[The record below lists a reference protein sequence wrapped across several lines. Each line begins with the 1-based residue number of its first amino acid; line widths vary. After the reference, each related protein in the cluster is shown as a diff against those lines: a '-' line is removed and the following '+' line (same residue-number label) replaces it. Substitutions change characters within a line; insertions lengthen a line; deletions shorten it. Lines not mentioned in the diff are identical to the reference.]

1 MPTTKTQAIRVLLV
15 DDHEVIRVGLR
26 TVLGQTQGVAVIGE
40 AGTMAEAVQQAQR
53 LKPDVILMD
62 VRLPDGSGIDACREI
77 LGALPGTRVIFLTSY
92 ADDDSVLA
100 AVLAGA
106 HGYILKEIDSPA
118 LLEAIRSVA
127 KGQSILDSHVTERAL
142 RWLRG
147 LHDLPATSGTDQ
159 LSSQEERVVA
169 LVAEGKTNKEIAV
182 ALGLSDKTV
191 KNYLANVFQK
201 LRITRRAQATCLFC
215 ETARMSDQHSDLLL
229 LGSKS

>member
-1 MPTTKTQAIRVLLV
+1 MLTTKTHVIRILLV

-26 TVLGQTQGVAVIGE
+26 TVLGQTQGIAVVGE

-53 LKPDVILMD
+53 VKPDVILMD

-106 HGYILKEIDSPA
+106 HGYVLKEIDSPA

-127 KGQSILDSHVTERAL
+127 KGQSILDAHVTERAL

-147 LHDLPATSGTDQ
+147 LHDLPATAGTDQ

-201 LRITRRAQATCLFC
+201 LRITRRSQAAAFFVK
-215 ETARMSDQHSDLLL
+215 RQ
-229 LGSKS
+229 G

>member
-1 MPTTKTQAIRVLLV
+1 MLTTKTQAIRVLLV

-26 TVLGQTQGVAVIGE
+26 TVFGQTQGVAVIGE

-106 HGYILKEIDSPA
+106 HGYVLKEIDSPA

-201 LRITRRAQATCLFC
+201 LRITRRAQAAAFFVK
-215 ETARMSDQHSDLLL
+215 RQ
-229 LGSKS
+229 G

>member
-1 MPTTKTQAIRVLLV
+1 MLTTKAQAIRVLLV
-15 DDHEVIRVGLR
+15 DDHEVVRVGLR
-26 TVLGQTQGVAVIGE
+26 TVLGQTQGITVVGE
-40 AGTMAEAVQQAQR
+40 ASTMADAIQQAQR

-62 VRLPDGSGIDACREI
+62 VRLPDGSGVDACREI
-77 LGALPGTRVIFLTSY
+77 LGALPGTRIIFLTSY

-118 LLEAIRSVA
+118 LLEAILSVA
-127 KGQSILDSHVTERAL
+127 KGQSILDSSVTERAL

-147 LHDLPATSGTDQ
+147 LHDLPATPGTDQ

-201 LRITRRAQATCLFC
+201 LRITRRAQAAAFFVK
-215 ETARMSDQHSDLLL
+215 RQ
-229 LGSKS
+229 G

>member
-1 MPTTKTQAIRVLLV
+1 MLTTKVQVQTVRVLLV

-26 TVLGQTQGVAVIGE
+26 TVLGQNQGIAVVGE
-40 AGTMAEAVQQAQR
+40 AGTMADAILQAEK
-53 LKPDVILMD
+53 LKPDVVLMD
-62 VRLPDGSGIDACREI
+62 VRLPDGSGVDACREI

-106 HGYILKEIDSPA
+106 HGYVLKEIDSPG

-127 KGQSILDSHVTERAL
+127 KGQSILDSTVTERAL
-142 RWLRG
+142 KWLRG
-147 LHDLPATSGTDQ
+147 VHDLPAAPGTDQ
-159 LSSQEERVVA
+159 LSTQEERVVA

-182 ALGLSDKTV
+182 SLGLSDKTV

-201 LRITRRAQATCLFC
+201 LRITRRAQAAAFFVK
-215 ETARMSDQHSDLLL
+215 RQS
-229 LGSKS
+229 

>member
-1 MPTTKTQAIRVLLV
+1 MLTTKAQAIRVLLV
-15 DDHEVIRVGLR
+15 DDHEVVRVGLR
-26 TVLGQTQGVAVIGE
+26 TVLGQTQGVTVVGE
-40 AGTMAEAVQQAQR
+40 ASTMADAIQQAQR

-62 VRLPDGSGIDACREI
+62 VRLPDGSGVDACREI

-118 LLEAIRSVA
+118 LLEAILSVA
-127 KGQSILDSHVTERAL
+127 KGQSILDSSVTERAL

-147 LHDLPATSGTDQ
+147 LHDLPAPPGTDQ

-201 LRITRRAQATCLFC
+201 LRITRRAQAAAFFVK
-215 ETARMSDQHSDLLL
+215 RQ
-229 LGSKS
+229 G

>member
-1 MPTTKTQAIRVLLV
+1 MPTVKTTPIRLLLV
-15 DDHEVIRVGLR
+15 DDHEVVRVGLR
-26 TVLGQTQGVAVIGE
+26 TVLLQHPELVVVGE
-40 AGTMAEAVQQAQR
+40 ASTMDQAVLDATR

-62 VRLPDGSGIDACREI
+62 VRLPDGSGVDACRDI
-77 LGALPGTRVIFLTSY
+77 LAAHPCTRVIFLTSY

-106 HGYILKEIDSPA
+106 HGYVLKEIDSSA
-118 LLEAIRSVA
+118 LLRAIHLVA
-127 KGQSILDSHVTERAL
+127 EGQSILDPTVTERAL

-147 LHDLPATSGTDQ
+147 LGQGPQLPGIEH
-159 LSSQEERVVA
+159 LSTQEERVLA

-201 LRITRRAQATCLFC
+201 LRITRRAQAAAFFVKRQT
-215 ETARMSDQHSDLLL
+215 
-229 LGSKS
+229 

>member
-1 MPTTKTQAIRVLLV
+1 MLTIKTQAIRILLV

-26 TVLGQTQGVAVIGE
+26 TVLGQTQGIAVVGE

-53 LKPDVILMD
+53 VKPDVILMD
-62 VRLPDGSGIDACREI
+62 VRLPDGSGVDACREI

-106 HGYILKEIDSPA
+106 HGYVLKEIDSPA

-159 LSSQEERVVA
+159 LSTQEERVVA
-169 LVAEGKTNKEIAV
+169 LVAEGKTNKEIAA

-201 LRITRRAQATCLFC
+201 LRITRRAQAAAFFVK
-215 ETARMSDQHSDLLL
+215 RQ
-229 LGSKS
+229 G